1 MLRALVLGP
10 VLVMISLAGGAFA
23 HGDSHPA
30 QQQHTTPVVAS
41 DPVVASGPLPFAM
54 GGAFDLI
61 DQNGQSRSQ
70 IDPDGRAQLL
80 FFGYANCPGIC
91 PTAFATMAD
100 TVDRLAEQGIKLR
113 PILITVDPTRDT
125 VANMAAPLA
134 RLHADFVG
142 LTGSEAALAQAYKA
156 FGVES
161 KVEYTDPDKGAIYSH
176 GSFIFLLDAQGEV
189 LTLLPPILHTDRVVD
204 IVRGYLVPKE

>member
-1 MLRALVLGP
+1 MLRALVLLMMLGGTAP
-10 VLVMISLAGGAFA
+10 ALAAGSPPFDVGGTYSL
-23 HGDSHPA
+23 
-30 QQQHTTPVVAS
+30 T
-41 DPVVASGPLPFAM
+41 
-54 GGAFDLI
+54 
-61 DQNGQSRSQ
+61 DQNGQTRSQ

-100 TVDRLAEQGIKLR
+100 TVDLLADQGIKLR

-125 VANMAAPLA
+125 VANMGVPLA
-134 RLHADFVG
+134 RLHPDFIG

-161 KVEYTDPDKGAIYSH
+161 KVEYTDPEKGAIYSH
-176 GSFIFLLDAQGEV
+176 GSFIYLLDSQGEV
-189 LTLLPPILHTDRVVD
+189 LTLLPPILHADRMVE
-204 IVRGYLVPKE
+204 IIRGYLVPKE

>member
-1 MLRALVLGP
+1 MLRALVL
-10 VLVMISLAGGAFA
+10 LMISLAGGAFA
-23 HGDSHPA
+23 HGEPHPA
-30 QQQHTTPVVAS
+30 QQQQTT
-41 DPVVASGPLPFAM
+41 PVVASGPLPFAM

-61 DQNGQSRSQ
+61 DQNGLPRSQ

-100 TVDRLAEQGIKLR
+100 TVDLLADQGIKLR
-113 PILITVDPTRDT
+113 PILITVDPIRDT
-125 VANMAAPLA
+125 VANMGAPLA
-134 RLHADFVG
+134 RLHPDFVG

-176 GSFIFLLDAQGEV
+176 GSFIYLLDAQGEV
-189 LTLLPPILHTDRVVD
+189 LTLLPPILHTDRMVE

>member
-1 MLRALVLGP
+1 MLRAWATALLLGMAGP
-10 VLVMISLAGGAFA
+10 ALAAGSLPFDVGGAFEL
-23 HGDSHPA
+23 
-30 QQQHTTPVVAS
+30 T
-41 DPVVASGPLPFAM
+41 
-54 GGAFDLI
+54 
-61 DQNGQSRSQ
+61 DQNGQPRSQ

-100 TVDRLAEQGIKLR
+100 TVDRLADQGIPVR

-125 VANMAAPLA
+125 VANMGEPLA
-134 RLHADFVG
+134 RLHPDFIG
-142 LTGSEAALAQAYKA
+142 LTGSETALAQAYKA

-176 GSFIFLLDAQGEV
+176 GSFIYLLDAQGKV
-189 LTLLPPILHTDRVVD
+189 LTLLPPVLHTDRMVE
-204 IVRGYLVPKE
+204 IAQGYLTAAD